1 MILKSAGDDTDER
14 GTRRTAE
21 ITGKSKECKHGG
33 AAARTG
39 AGSETEGAGPENTD
53 RKAAEPAAG
62 KSENR
67 RRGERGGEVA
77 YLPSGSTII
86 PADKSDKILEGSR
99 QNNVSISRPYQPN
112 IVVNVS
118 GGADQGTI
126 DALETKMRQIVRETH
141 QEMQDEDETELAI
154 QLGNA

>member
-1 MILKSAGDDTDER
+1 MGRGKFFTEQDPNQQKDRKQDGGKETDFQLILKSAGDDTDER

-33 AAARTG
+33 AAARTC

-77 YLPSGSTII
+77 
-86 PADKSDKILEGSR
+86 
-99 QNNVSISRPYQPN
+99 
-112 IVVNVS
+112 
-118 GGADQGTI
+118 
-126 DALETKMRQIVRETH
+126 
-141 QEMQDEDETELAI
+141 QDEENAAASHYGGQIDFVAEFGVKSP
-154 QLGNA
+154 GNSHHDGEEARPGEISGRF